1 MINITISL
9 YSFREAGTKRKCSLC
24 FRMTFQAFLSIHAMS
39 VLVHY
44 QFTQSHLF
52 NVRAACWVNHQVHTE
67 RFYFLWLSKHPC
79 KCNMWFWRSC
89 FYFHSF
95 YLALFELKKV
105 PSSPFGYYKYFR
117 NFTLERFGTQKDL
130 IQKDLV
136 FHLIIFAR
144 HTIIEKQSLRSVFS
158 KWCSQKFHKIHKKHL

>member
-1 MINITISL
+1 
-9 YSFREAGTKRKCSLC
+9 
-24 FRMTFQAFLSIHAMS
+24 MS

-105 PSSPFGYYKYFR
+105 PSSPFRKVWHTKRFDS
-117 NFTLERFGTQKDL
+117 ERFGFPLDYFRETHDYREAVAQKCFF
-130 IQKDLV
+130 KM
-136 FHLIIFAR
+136 
-144 HTIIEKQSLRSVFS
+144 VFS
-158 KWCSQKFHKIHKKHL
+158 KISQNSQEAPVSHFFNFFTFFHFFKIPSVIFVKEHPQGTASL